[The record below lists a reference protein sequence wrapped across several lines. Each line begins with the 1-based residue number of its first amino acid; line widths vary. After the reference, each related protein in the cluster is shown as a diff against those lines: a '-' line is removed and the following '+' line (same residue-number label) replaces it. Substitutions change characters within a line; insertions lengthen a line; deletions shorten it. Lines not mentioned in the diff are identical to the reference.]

1 MFLGGIPIIA
11 MVSGRSAVMRSL
23 CWTALVAFI
32 AVGDMSGVNFISTE
46 SYRGTDRGFELTFT
60 DMFVLG
66 LLLSGSFGAP
76 RLRLGRKKAA
86 PGLYAFLIYLVY
98 SLIGIAGSIMP
109 FYGFFTIW
117 KMLRMVL
124 LYTTVW
130 KLGRSEPDPA
140 VFFGGVL
147 KGLMIGLLAVGLMGM
162 KQKFVDGMYRV
173 KGTFDHSNTI
183 PLFVNLAAAPIFAWI
198 LGDGKMKRLE
208 FLIGFSA
215 VGASL
220 VAILATQSRLGI
232 LLAGMCIGTSLI
244 IANRTKGASLRT
256 RAAAVVFIMAATV
269 GGILVSDTLLDRFK
283 NAPESSAEARDE
295 FNIAAQE
302 MAADK
307 FFGVGLNNFPI
318 TMTNVEK
325 YRIQVEVMANEEQ
338 SGVAHHLYF
347 LTMAECG
354 YIGLFLLVLT
364 FLFVLFKYMGFIF
377 KKRTKEEKAA
387 LGFLP
392 SVVTAALLGQ
402 MALFVSCFFE
412 WAFRITPVISQYFLT
427 SGLICVAISRA
438 GEKGPEGLGIVFERK
453 KEIS

>member
-11 MVSGRSAVMRSL
+11 VVSGRSAKMRAL

-32 AVGDMSGVNFISTE
+32 AVGDMSGVNFLSTE

-66 LLLSGSFGAP
+66 LLLSGSFGAQ
-76 RLRLGRKKAA
+76 RLRLSKRKMA
-86 PGLYAFLIYLVY
+86 PGLPLFLVY
-98 SLIGIAGSIMP
+98 LAYSLLGIAGSIMP
-109 FYGFFTIW
+109 LYGFFTLW

-124 LYTTVW
+124 LYATVW

-147 KGLMIGLLAVGLMGM
+147 RGLVIGLLAVGLLGM

-183 PLFVNLAAAPIFAWI
+183 PLFVNLAAAPVFAWI
-198 LGDGKMKRLE
+198 LGDGKMGRLE
-208 FLIGFSA
+208 FLVGFGA

-232 LLAGMCIGTSLI
+232 LLAGICIGTSLI
-244 IANRTKGASLRT
+244 IANRTKEASLRT
-256 RAAAVVFIMAATV
+256 RAAAVVFVMAATV
-269 GGILVSDTLLDRFK
+269 GGILVSDTLLNRIK
-283 NAPESSAEARDE
+283 NAPESSAAARDE
-295 FNIAAQE
+295 FNVAAQE

-325 YRIQVEVMANEEQ
+325 YRIQVEVMANEEE

-364 FLFVLFKYMGFIF
+364 FLLVLFSYLGFIF
-377 KKRTKEEKAA
+377 RKRTREEKAA

-392 SVVTAALLGQ
+392 GVVTAALLGQ
-402 MALFVSCFFE
+402 LALFVSCFFE

-438 GEKGPEGLGIVFERK
+438 GEKGPGGLGIVFDRK
-453 KEIS
+453 KEIA